1 MTNQPE
7 QNTVYWSP
15 NETVTITG
23 NQLASLLQLVDL
35 QTVPLGQVPLMTLAE
50 LFAQAT
56 KSKEEIMQKLSDE
69 GKLSNTPIDESAEE
83 VEVI

>member
-1 MTNQPE
+1 MSE
-7 QNTVYWSP
+7 QNTVYWKP
-15 NETVTITG
+15 NEVVTITG
-23 NQLASLLQLVDL
+23 SQLASLLQLVDL
-35 QTVPLGQVPLMTLAE
+35 QTVPLGQIPLMTLSE

-69 GKLSNTPIDESAEE
+69 GKLSNTPIEDAPEE

>member
-1 MTNQPE
+1 MSNQPE

-15 NETVTITG
+15 NEKVTLTG
-23 NQLASLLQLVDL
+23 SQLAALLQLVDL
-35 QTVPLGQVPLMTLAE
+35 QTVPVGQIPLMTLAE

-56 KSKEEIMQKLSDE
+56 KAKEEIMQTLSDE
-69 GKLSNTPIDESAEE
+69 GKLSSTPIEDPAEE